1 MRVIGRLGVAIVL
14 AASFSS
20 LSPNLARHQAPHSQT
35 ALENRLSV
43 QHSAIQ
49 NHFKVPPQRAFDAEG
64 ARLARRAWQD
74 ELARLFADAALT
86 VEDILK
92 LNPADAETW
101 RERLDTLRLYSQPIT
116 PTDQRS
122 VYGASEVSK
131 KARLLETPLATY
143 TEEARAANA
152 KDEVRLRLVL
162 AADGSVKNIFPIKS
176 ANYGLT
182 ESAVSAAHQLKFEPA
197 MRDGQ
202 PVSQF
207 VTLVY
212 DFKKKDAKAKIP
224 ITIF

>member
-1 MRVIGRLGVAIVL
+1 MRVLGRVCSAIVL
-14 AASFSS
+14 TASLAF
-20 LSPNLARHQAPHSQT
+20 LSPNLAPAQSPQSQT
-35 ALENRLSV
+35 ALENRLAV
-43 QHSAIQ
+43 QYTAIE
-49 NHFKVPPQRAFDAEG
+49 NHFRVPPQRAFDGEG

-74 ELARLFADAALT
+74 QLARLFADAALT

-92 LNPADAETW
+92 LNPPDAETW
-101 RERLDTLRLYSQPIT
+101 GERLDTLRLYSQPVSS
-116 PTDQRS
+116 PAQRS

-131 KARLLETPLATY
+131 KARLLDTPIATY

-176 ANYGLT
+176 ASYGLT
-182 ESAVSAAHQLKFEPA
+182 ESAVAAARQLKFEPA

-212 DFKKKDAKAKIP
+212 DFKQKDAKAKIP
-224 ITIF
+224 RTIF